1 MEIKLSP
8 KKNSNATGFT
18 LLEIM
23 IALFILAVV
32 LTTIFGAYTGTFRI
46 ISETESQADIYAMAR
61 VALERIQEDLESVYI
76 SKADEDAVM
85 RTRFVGEDRQINER
99 SADSMRFISKAH
111 VVFDKEERDPGTTEI
126 YYDVR
131 KSPEEDSLVLFRSD
145 TPEFQGSTNKGPDGL
160 ILCEN
165 LFSVNFIYYD
175 TKGRDSDTW
184 DSTYEE
190 NRSRLPVRVSILL
203 EFVNKANPKEPLR
216 FMTGIAIPM
225 AGDKYGKGF

>member
-1 MEIKLSP
+1 MST
-8 KKNSNATGFT
+8 KKNSNTTGFT

-32 LTTIFGAYTGTFRI
+32 LTTIFGSYTGTFRI

-76 SKADEDAVM
+76 SKTDEDAVM
-85 RTRFVGEDRQINER
+85 RTRFVGEDKQINEKD
-99 SADSMRFISKAH
+99 ADSMRFISRAH
-111 VVFDKEERDPGTTEI
+111 VVFDKEESNSGTTEI
-126 YYDVR
+126 CYDVG
-131 KSPEEDSLVLFRSD
+131 KSPDEDGLVLFRSD
-145 TPEFQGSTNKGPDGL
+145 TPEFQGAPNKEIDGL

-175 TKGRDSDTW
+175 TKGKECDAW

-190 NRSRLPVRVSILL
+190 SMSGLPAQVSIVL

-225 AGDKYGKGF
+225 AGDKYGKGS